1 MFSLKI
7 GSFGRVIIPALFAL
21 NTVSASAG
29 GGITLG
35 STRILYPENSKQM
48 SVSVSNTSDDS
59 SFLVQS
65 WVENEKGAKTKDFI
79 ITPPLFKS
87 GPKNDNLLRVMYV
100 GQPLPKDKES
110 LFYFNTKAIP
120 ALDKNDDGGS
130 ALILATVTRIKMFVR
145 PEGLPMLP
153 EKAKE
158 ALEFKKADGGV
169 TISNPSPYYLTL
181 TDIKVGDKSVDGVM
195 VPPKDSAFLKVPTG
209 VSGTLIFSTI
219 NDYGGITKPQV
230 VDLK

>member
-145 PEGLPMLP
+145 PEGLPILP

-181 TDIKVGDKSVDGVM
+181 TDIKVGGKSVEGVM

-230 VDLK
+230 ADLK